1 MVNRKISNISTE
13 WQKFLLTG
21 IFLLTVTRVS
31 YAQEPPPRPIRI
43 TPTAQI
49 LSFGAFY
56 HGISGGT
63 VTVFPD
69 NSRLATGD
77 VVLLNLGYAVTAAR
91 FEVHAHPG
99 TVIAILNGPPTL
111 LTGGTP
117 PGSMQLTVGSSYPA
131 SPFVSNVHFNVPIYL
146 DIGGILDVGNTA
158 ANPPGS
164 YTGTFNITLVRE

>member
-1 MVNRKISNISTE
+1 MKLEKKYIIKLNTFKCLVIFT
-13 WQKFLLTG
+13 FLTSVIPVLN
-21 IFLLTVTRVS
+21 
-31 YAQEPPPRPIRI
+31 AQEPPPRPIRI

-56 HGISGGT
+56 HGMSGGT

-99 TVIAILNGPPTL
+99 TVIAILNGPPTSL
-111 LTGGTP
+111 IGTP
-117 PGSMQLTVGSSYPA
+117 SGSMLLTVGSSYPA

-146 DIGGILDVGNTA
+146 DVGGILNVGNTA

>member
-1 MVNRKISNISTE
+1 MRLAKEYKIKLISL
-13 WQKFLLTG
+13 KYLVLLILLTSV
-21 IFLLTVTRVS
+21 IPVLN
-31 YAQEPPPRPIRI
+31 AQEPPPRPIRI

-69 NSRLATGD
+69 NSRLASGD
-77 VVLLNLGYAVTAAR
+77 VVLLNLGYTVTAAR

-99 TVIAILNGPPTL
+99 TVIAILNGPPTSL
-111 LTGGTP
+111 AGTP
-117 PGSMQLTVGSSYPA
+117 LGSMQLTVGSSYPA
-131 SPFVSNVHFNVPIYL
+131 SPFVSTVHFNVPIYL
-146 DIGGILDVGNTA
+146 DVGGILNVGNTA

>member
-1 MVNRKISNISTE
+1 MVNKKLSGIYTDWYSFLITVLFFLSIT
-13 WQKFLLTG
+13 KFLN
-21 IFLLTVTRVS
+21 
-31 YAQEPPPRPIRI
+31 AQEPPPRPIRI

-77 VVLLNLGYAVTAAR
+77 VVLLNLGYTVTAAR

-99 TVIAILNGPPTL
+99 TVIAILNGPPTSL
-111 LTGGTP
+111 AGTP
-117 PGSMQLTVGSSYPA
+117 SGSMQLTVGSSYPA